1 MCLCARHIS
10 EPCFGELIEFG
21 VWTRVGPSNHV
32 LSGVRILLQIGALF
46 GGGRHAWACL
56 GVTGVNILN
65 ILNII
70 RKGAAAVMPVSAEA
84 GCESS

>member
-46 GGGRHAWACL
+46 GGGGHAWACL
-56 GVTGVNILN
+56 GVPVVNILN
-65 ILNII
+65 ILNVI
-70 RKGAAAVMPVSAEA
+70 RKGPAAVTLVSAEA